1 MSNSVQMIYKHH
13 RDNSD
18 NIQSD
23 SIPLEN
29 DGDPTTATT
38 TYITPTKKNVQ
49 FYNIGNREISRT
61 STTTSISHKMNAN
74 HLKRDELNEKD
85 NTNMDNNK
93 YINSEP
99 NQNFI

>member
-38 TYITPTKKNVQ
+38 TYITPT
-49 FYNIGNREISRT
+49 
-61 STTTSISHKMNAN
+61 
-74 HLKRDELNEKD
+74 
-85 NTNMDNNK
+85 
-93 YINSEP
+93 